1 MIISYYV
8 FDQID
13 DEELFIFKSLHED
26 FATKEFY
33 NRTNV
38 KKLETNLFIL
48 SNSIKPFI
56 ENSEIFELLRR
67 EDIKSLPII
76 EIDKQI
82 VKIGNYLSLEEL
94 SELTGIGMSVQR
106 KD

>member
-1 MIISYYV
+1 MKISYYV
-8 FDQID
+8 FDQVD
-13 DEELFIFKSLHED
+13 DEELLIFKSLHED
-26 FATKEFY
+26 LATKEFY

-48 SNSIKPFI
+48 SDSIIPFI
-56 ENSEIFELLRR
+56 ENSKVFELLRT

-76 EIDKQI
+76 EIDKKI
-82 VKIGNYLSLEEL
+82 VKIGNYLSLNEL
-94 SELTGIGMSVQR
+94 SELTGIGMSVQI